1 MSICLIGSVDLS
13 VAEHLK
19 GFYSGYVT
27 YHVAIQFEYA
37 CLA

>member
-19 GFYSGYVT
+19 GFYSGYVNISRCDT
-27 YHVAIQFEYA
+27 I
-37 CLA
+37 